1 MLVIGGVCIL
11 RHVKYSVCSNS
22 TELPVGMVVCMQLC
36 NPMVWV
42 RSHTCV
48 IFFFRVSIYF
58 VSTIKFNSYF
68 FSLFHCI
75 MPLIQLNAFFNHS

>member
-42 RSHTCV
+42 RSHTRV
-48 IFFFRVSIYF
+48 ILFFSCFYLLCFYNKIYF
-58 VSTIKFNSYF
+58 LLFLT
-68 FSLFHCI
+68 FSLYYATYSVERF
-75 MPLIQLNAFFNHS
+75 L